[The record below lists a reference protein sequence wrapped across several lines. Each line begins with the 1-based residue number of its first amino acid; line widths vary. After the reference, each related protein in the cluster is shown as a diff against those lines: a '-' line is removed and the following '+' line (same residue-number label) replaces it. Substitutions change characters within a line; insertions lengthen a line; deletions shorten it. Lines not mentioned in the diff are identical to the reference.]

1 MAVSRYFNDQVL
13 GMPSRPNRTAFLC
26 SRKSL
31 GALVATLAI
40 VKPCMVKVSQSYS
53 LYRRCG
59 C

>member
-1 MAVSRYFNDQVL
+1 MAVSRYFDDQVP
-13 GMPSRPNRTAFLC
+13 GMPSRPSRIASLC
-26 SRKSL
+26 FRKSF